1 MTTEDITDS
10 LGNLLLESLCTV
22 QITLVIYLDRIC
34 NRSGLLIFSFCNSF
48 CFLALPDLLSLFR
61 RNQFRDKTLFVF
73 LFFFSCENSHTLFQ
87 VKGFHHISSVIEP
100 ENHLIA
106 EIQALL
112 LVSCLIVEFSQFIGP
127 ALCKLFLLI
136 FLKDTDL
143 FIQRCILRSGNFIS
157 QYILAVITTCHLSVL
172 VKEFCG
178 FTDLSHFQGNFDQT
192 VKYVLA
198 DRRSVISKKK
208 NFLALFIALVSC
220 VDLAHN
226 TKCTDILYA
235 TPVNAVYDLH
245 GAFVILGF
253 NQLVDLSQFDAKLLF
268 IQNIHQLSIIRIS
281 LPYAYGLVK
290 TL

>member
-1 MTTEDITDS
+1 MSAKDITES
-10 LGNLLLESLCTV
+10 LGKLLLECLRTV
-22 QITLVIYLDRIC
+22 QIPLIIYLDGIC
-34 NRSGLLIFSFCNSF
+34 DRFCLLILTG
-48 CFLALPDLLSLFR
+48 CFLALPDLLRLFR
-61 RNQFRDKTLFVF
+61 RDQLRDKTLLVF
-73 LFFFSCENSHTLFQ
+73 LFLFASENTHPLFQ
-87 VKGFHHISSVIEP
+87 VKGLYHISSVIEP

-112 LVSCLIVEFSQFIGP
+112 LVSCLVIELGQLIGP
-127 ALCKLFLLI
+127 ALRKFLLLI
-136 FLKDTDL
+136 FLKNTDL

-208 NFLALFIALVSC
+208 NFLALFITLVGR
-220 VDLAHN
+220 VDLAHY
-226 TKCTDILYA
+226 TKGTDVFHT
-235 TPVNAVYDLH
+235 TPVNTVNNLH
-245 GAFVILGF
+245 GAFVILGLD
-253 NQLVDLSQFDAKLLF
+253 QLVDLSQFDAKLLF